1 MANSARANLPLLAPN
16 QRSKEL
22 THNEAL
28 TMLEGI
34 TVGAVAAMNV
44 PTPPGSPAEGLT
56 VVVGANP
63 TGVFV
68 AHTNA
73 IAHFYNNSWK
83 FYNPQI
89 GWLVRS
95 IQNDFA
101 DYVFNGTNWVLA
113 ENGGDAST
121 LAGQLPA
128 FYLNRASHEGT
139 QTAATISDFMP
150 VVAAIIAN
158 TPNIAYLDRAQT
170 FSKTQAIA
178 PVALQ
183 SANAIAIDCSNQL
196 FTLLLNHNATIS
208 FTNITAGMTL
218 NLEVTQS
225 DTGDTL
231 NFPSNCTFPNNDRDL
246 SIGAGRI
253 DVITLISFDGVNF
266 RCLIARGF

>member
-83 FYNPQI
+83 FYNPQA

-95 IQNDFA
+95 IQNNFDP
-101 DYVFNGTNWVLA
+101 YIFNGTAWVLA
-113 ENGGDAST
+113 KGGGNADT
-121 LAGQLPA
+121 LAGQSPS

-139 QTAATISDFMP
+139 QTTATISDFATS
-150 VVAAIIAN
+150 VAAIIAN
-158 TPNIAYLDRAQT
+158 TANIAYLDRAQT
-170 FSKTQAIA
+170 FTKTQAST
-178 PVALQ
+178 PVALT
-183 SANAIAIDCSNQL
+183 SANAITIDCSNQI
-196 FTLLLNHNATIS
+196 FTLLLNNNATLS
-208 FTNITAGMTL
+208 FSNIRAGMTL
-218 NLEVTQS
+218 NLEIAQG
-225 DTGDTL
+225 DTGGTL
-231 NFPSNCTFPNNDRDL
+231 IFPNNCTFANNDRAL
-246 SIGAGRI
+246 SVGAGRV
-253 DVITLISFDGVNF
+253 DVVTLISFDGVNF